1 MSALTKLWAKD
12 YSDARAAAQTHANRL
27 GRDVMLEKVAKS
39 MGGGYAFRSLPS
51 LKYRR
56 GHELRA
62 EVVQP
67 EVVRQIAKGL

>member
-1 MSALTKLWAKD
+1 MSALTERWAKD
-12 YSDARAAAQTHANRL
+12 YSDARAAAQTHANNM
-27 GRDVMLEKVAKS
+27 GCDVMLEKVSKN
-39 MGGGYAFRSLPS
+39 MGGGYAFRLLPA

-67 EVVRQIAKGL
+67 EVAKKL